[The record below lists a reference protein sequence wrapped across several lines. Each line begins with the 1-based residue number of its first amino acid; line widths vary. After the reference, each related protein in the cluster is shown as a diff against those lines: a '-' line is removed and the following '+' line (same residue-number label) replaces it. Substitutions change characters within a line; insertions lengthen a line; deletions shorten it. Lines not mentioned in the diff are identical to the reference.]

1 MVNHKNLFNK
11 HDHFFLW
18 PYLHEACS
26 VSNVLE
32 KVVDLT
38 NLNILKTTS
47 YVNQFFALILQDVRF
62 SFGCTKYCAGF
73 SKFLLMKRLKITL
86 KGRKFQLLR
95 IFRCQDIPKNGLH
108 SEILS
113 FTRIIYLN
121 RGLSSSRAICKFNLQ
136 VIQNVWHRQGLVIHI
151 TVYNST
157 SFSNVS

>member
-1 MVNHKNLFNK
+1 MYK
-11 HDHFFLW
+11 
-18 PYLHEACS
+18 
-26 VSNVLE
+26 VLRWFQQIFTYE
-32 KVVDLT
+32 KVKD
-38 NLNILKTTS
+38 NIK
-47 YVNQFFALILQDVRF
+47 D
-62 SFGCTKYCAGF
+62 
-73 SKFLLMKRLKITL
+73 
-86 KGRKFQLLR
+86 RKFQLLR

-136 VIQNVWHRQGLVIHI
+136 VIQNVWHGQGLVMHI